1 MSGCATCVTAKVRGP
16 LRLVFIVASPE
27 GLWQQ
32 HIGGEE
38 PSYDVETGAALL
50 VGVVL
55 ATSWSLVSYQDD
67 GNACHTRMRAL
78 ALKRVQSLAYRGFVE
93 NDVLESACVDEP
105 MPLGANALCAP
116 EQLFGMFEHRELTVR
131 RVRDEAVRALSFDA
145 LLVAWRAQGMGM
157 SALIAVIA
165 PALAWRIMHER
176 WSCLN
181 TVALTARLNR
191 RLLLDRTHP
200 SAKRVSSFL
209 RRVVGEGVCPRRAP
223 ASILAPRV
231 SQLTD
236 PRSPIKWV
244 KACRF
249 IKCQQENIEAATAFG
264 EVWSCTRP
272 GGQALDP
279 QELATVSGELL
290 QKARVRIDAVAMN
303 MHRRYNRN
311 HVANPTPYRAT
322 SIFVDAS
329 PQWRGQ
335 ELYAATVDVRNRPII
350 HGMSF
355 L

>member
-55 ATSWSLVSYQDD
+55 ATSCSLVSYQDD
-67 GNACHTRMRAL
+67 GDACHTRMRAL

-249 IKCQQENIEAATAFG
+249 IKCH
-264 EVWSCTRP
+264 
-272 GGQALDP
+272 QALDP